1 MTAPLDLYVR
11 TAGNIANP
19 AIVFLHGGGLSSSQW
34 QPQFEALSDSFYCIA
49 PDLPEQGKS
58 VDIQPFTL
66 PDAARHVISVIQ
78 TLPEGKAHIVG
89 LSLGGAVA
97 LEVVRR
103 APEVVDHL
111 IVSGTSSRLSPWL
124 GRLTLASAGLYRW
137 FKPETL
143 LNMTYKQFNIPE
155 RYRADLRDDLLK
167 GFKPDFTRHFT
178 QALMTMQLPSKAQ
191 ALVVVGE
198 RETVVA
204 KRAARSLTQHIIGAR
219 GMIAPAVGH
228 VWNLEAPDLF
238 NNMVRSFVT
247 DAALPTS
254 LKPL

>member
-1 MTAPLDLYVR
+1 MRAPVDLYVR
-11 TAGNIANP
+11 TAGEIGHP

-34 QPQFEALSDSFYCIA
+34 QPQFEALSDRFYCIA

-66 PDAARHVISVIQ
+66 PDAAQRVAALIRG
-78 TLPEGKAHIVG
+78 LPQGKAHIVG

-137 FKPETL
+137 FRPETL
-143 LNMTYKQFNIPE
+143 LKMTYKQFNIPE
-155 RYRADLRDDLLK
+155 RYQADLRDDLLK

-178 QALMTMQLPSKAQ
+178 QTLMTMQLPNKAQ

-204 KRAARSLTQHIIGAR
+204 KRAARSLTQQIIGAR

-238 NNMVRSFVT
+238 NAMVKSFVS
-247 DAALPTS
+247 DASLPPE